1 MGHDAAE
8 NTKQYGQVDKLQA
21 RARLHQL
28 YSRQETPWFPF
39 VFSQGG
45 VNAGDSV
52 LDIGCGPG
60 WFWAASNDS
69 APDGL
74 SVTLCDLSEGM
85 EREATERVEGLARD
99 WRVAASVADV
109 TALPFQ
115 DESFDAIFCLHMLY
129 HVTDQTRA
137 VDELHR
143 VLRPGGRLV
152 VTTNG
157 REDMLA
163 LYGLAGRAF
172 DIDPTN
178 PAAAL
183 FGFEDAERLLKDR
196 FGNVARHDHQS
207 GLSITDKSH
216 VFDALTSYPPGD
228 TAPPEQLEALRT
240 AISEAFAAGGGRLE
254 ADNQRAAF
262 VSVKKRPD

>member
-8 NTKQYGQVDKLQA
+8 NTKQYGKVDKLQA

-28 YSRQETPWFPF
+28 YSRQSTPWFPF
-39 VFSQGG
+39 VFAQAG
-45 VNAGDSV
+45 VKSGDSV

-60 WFWAASNDS
+60 WFWAASNEV

-74 SVTLCDLSEGM
+74 SVTLCDLSDGM
-85 EREATERVEGLARD
+85 VREATERVEGLARD

-109 TALPFQ
+109 TALPFA
-115 DESFDAIFCLHMLY
+115 DASFDAIFCLHMLY
-129 HVTDQTRA
+129 HVTDQERA
-137 VDELHR
+137 IAELHR
-143 VLRPGGRLV
+143 VLKPGGRLV

-157 REDMLA
+157 RGDMLA

-172 DIDPTN
+172 GIDPTN

-183 FGFEDAERLLKDR
+183 FGFEDAERLLKAR
-196 FGNVARHDHQS
+196 FGSVARHDHQS
-207 GLSITDKSH
+207 GLSITDETH

-228 TAPPEQLEALRT
+228 TAPEAQLQALRA
-240 AISEAFAAGGGRLE
+240 AISEAFAAGGGRLD
-254 ADNQRAAF
+254 ADNERAAF
-262 VSVKKRPD
+262 VSVKAG